1 MRNLPGFERPTSA
14 DPSPRG
20 TMSKAGTMKPT
31 VVGMAVGAV
40 LAFTAL
46 LFDFWGFLLMALFIA
61 VGAFFGRAAE
71 GKVDFRSVRDALT
84 GRRSSS

>member
-1 MRNLPGFERPTSA
+1 MRSRPGIEGSSNAYPVLQ
-14 DPSPRG
+14 G
-20 TMSKAGTMKPT
+20 TESKAGTMKPT

-61 VGAFFGRAAE
+61 VGAFLGRAAE

>member
-1 MRNLPGFERPTSA
+1 
-14 DPSPRG
+14 
-20 TMSKAGTMKPT
+20 

-61 VGAFFGRAAE
+61 AGAFFGRAVE

>member
-1 MRNLPGFERPTSA
+1 
-14 DPSPRG
+14 
-20 TMSKAGTMKPT
+20 MKPT
-31 VVGMAVGAV
+31 VTGMAIGAV

-61 VGAFFGRAAE
+61 VGALCGRAAE
-71 GKVDFRSVRDALT
+71 GKVDFRTVRDALS

>member
-1 MRNLPGFERPTSA
+1 MRNLPGFDRPTNA
-14 DPSPRG
+14 DSSPRG
-20 TMSKAGTMKPT
+20 TTGKAGTMKPT

-40 LAFTAL
+40 LGFTAL

-61 VGAFFGRAAE
+61 VGAFLGRAAE

>member
-1 MRNLPGFERPTSA
+1 MRSLPGFKGSTNAYPV
-14 DPSPRG
+14 PHG
-20 TMSKAGTMKPT
+20 TESKAGTMKPT

-61 VGAFFGRAAE
+61 VGAFLGRAAE